1 MDADAADR
9 SETGP
14 DAGGHTAGVAA
25 DDRLRGAVLAVA
37 GLAALV
43 GGGFWWQADAPR
55 TGPVPDLS
63 NVAPPDRAR
72 LAAPPDAH
80 ARFVVPP
87 EGSGRPA
94 SFWLVDPRSGA
105 TVRTD
110 PRGGAAVRV
119 DPRGGA
125 AVRVDPRG
133 GAAVRVDADD
143 PEQRRA
149 GDDRLQAGDGRRGRL
164 ASFPDTVWTAR
175 AVLSPA
181 EVLLKRASAEGG
193 ERHLLQYR
201 CVGPGE
207 LLIVVEGAWAA
218 DPITSACDGSVTSTE
233 VTGRGGPFQVS
244 LSSANAEPLRVEAQL
259 VALP

>member
-9 SETGP
+9 PETGP
-14 DAGGHTAGVAA
+14 DAGGHTTDVGA

-43 GGGFWWQADAPR
+43 GGGLWWQAEAPR
-55 TGPVPDLS
+55 TGPAPDLS
-63 NVAPPDRAR
+63 NVAPADRAR
-72 LAAPPDAH
+72 LAAPPDARV
-80 ARFVVPP
+80 RFVVPP

-94 SFWLVDPRSGA
+94 SFWRVDPRSGA
-105 TVRTD
+105 TIRTD
-110 PRGGAAVRV
+110 PRGGAVVGV

-125 AVRVDPRG
+125 T
-133 GAAVRVDADD
+133 VRVDAED

-149 GDDRLQAGDGRRGRL
+149 GDDRLQAGDGRRGGL

-181 EVLLKRASAEGG
+181 EGLVKQASAEGG
-193 ERHLLQYR
+193 ARHLLQYR

-207 LLIVVEGAWAA
+207 LLIVVDGAWAA